1 MRLPGGLATILQTE
15 SRRAVLW
22 LPVLL
27 GLGIWIYFA
36 QAQEPDV
43 RTGWIWILFLVAL
56 IAAGRLG
63 LWFRLPVIA
72 ALAVSLGYGLAL
84 WSAHRADVPQIRYP
98 VGETVEG
105 RVLEVSRSASG
116 APRLLLDRLV
126 IYGIEPNRTPERVRL
141 TVLDGVHSD
150 MPAPGARIRTYAT
163 LMPNGEPVEPGAFDF
178 RRRAF
183 FERLG
188 GVGLVRGA
196 VLLVPEH
203 AGGSI
208 WDRPFVWLQRQRYR
222 ISRALR
228 DALPGRQGAFAAAIV
243 VGDRSGIEET
253 DAEALRASNLA
264 HLLAISGLHMGI
276 LTGLI
281 FGLSRLML
289 ALSPT
294 ISLNYSTKKLAA
306 VVALF
311 AGAGYLA
318 LSGATI
324 ATQRAF
330 IMVAVAFTAVL
341 LDRPALTLRALA
353 LAAAIVLALRPIS
366 LLDVGFQMSFAATA
380 ALVSGFEYLRTR
392 QRNEARPKRGW
403 LAWAVRI
410 VAIYVGGL
418 IASSLLAGL
427 ATAPIAAYHFNRTA
441 PYGLL
446 SNLLA
451 LPVMGFVIAPAA
463 CVAALLAPL
472 GLEQAAL
479 IIMGQGIEQVLRAAH
494 WVSGLPGAV
503 RMIPEAPGSV
513 LTLVTLGGLWLFVWR
528 GAWRL
533 AGLVPVAAALFLWA
547 RPVERPEILIAPGAR
562 LIGIMGPEGRILDHP
577 TAQGFAAKSW
587 LRRDGDAAD
596 QAEASERPGLVRG
609 DGSFRAETGGW
620 TVDVVWNRGTTG
632 AALAE
637 LCSDGTILIAKHG
650 DPVEGGC
657 VYLGKRELARSGA
670 MAISIVED
678 HPQVMRA
685 RDPSRQRL
693 WSRQ

>member
-1 MRLPGGLATILQTE
+1 MDWPQFCRWKAAGL
-15 SRRAVLW
+15 SCGFPCCW
-22 LPVLL
+22 

-43 RTGWIWILFLVAL
+43 RTGQIWIPFLLVL

-72 ALAVSLGYGLAL
+72 SLAVSLGYGLAL

-116 APRLLLDRLV
+116 APRLLLDRLM
-126 IYGIEPNRTPERVRL
+126 IYGIERNKTPERVRL
-141 TVLDGVHSD
+141 TVLGGAHHD

-196 VLLVPEH
+196 VLLVPGDAH
-203 AGGSI
+203 GGV

-228 DALPGRQGAFAAAIV
+228 EALHGRQGAFAAAIV
-243 VGDRSGIEET
+243 VGDRSGIEEA

-281 FGLSRLML
+281 FALSRLIL
-289 ALSPT
+289 ALSPA
-294 ISLNYSTKKLAA
+294 ISLNFSTKKLAA
-306 VVALF
+306 VIALF

-366 LLDVGFQMSFAATA
+366 LLDAGFQMSFAATA

-392 QRNEARPKRGW
+392 RQFEERPKSRGW
-403 LAWAVRI
+403 VFRGLSI
-410 VAIYVGGL
+410 VAIYVGGV
-418 IASSLLAGL
+418 IVSSLLAGI

-451 LPVMGFVIAPAA
+451 LPVMGFVIAPSACLAA
-463 CVAALLAPL
+463 VLAPL
-472 GLEQAAL
+472 GLEHAAL
-479 IIMGQGIEQVLRAAH
+479 AVMGQGIEQVLRTAH
-494 WVSGLPGAV
+494 WVSNLPGAV
-503 RMIPEAPGSV
+503 RMIPEAPGPV
-513 LTLVTLGGLWLFVWR
+513 LALVALGGLWMFVWR

-533 AGLVPVAAALFLWA
+533 AGLVPLAVALLLWT
-547 RPVERPEILIAPGAR
+547 RPADRPDILIAPGAR
-562 LIGIMGPEGRILDHP
+562 LIGVMGQDGRILDHP

-596 QAEASERPGLVRG
+596 QAEASERPGLERG
-609 DGSFRAETGGW
+609 NGTFRTEAGGW
-620 TVDVVWNRGTTG
+620 SVRVVWNKGLEGTS
-632 AALAE
+632 LSE
-637 LCSDGTILIAKHG
+637 LCTDRSILIAKHG
-650 DPVEGGC
+650 SPVEGQC
-657 VYLGKRELARSGA
+657 LYLGKWELARSGA
-670 MAISIVED
+670 VSISIVED
-678 HPQVMRA
+678 RPQVRRA